1 MVARTHRLFAA
12 AALALALACGG
23 GHGGGAPKSK
33 AEATLSERLKPLP
46 PAEQLATLRPLG
58 VADSSNADVAFF
70 TGNAYYAIGS
80 AFSAEQHGEAVAY
93 YDSAVSAYR
102 RAVRSDSTMSKA
114 WVNMGLAYE
123 AKGARGDASKSFHSA
138 IAVNPRDVLAYCHL
152 GYVEQQSGNVAEA
165 IGLYQ
170 QALAIDANCAQAH
183 YNLGLAFAE
192 AKVFKEALVEWETVV
207 RLDPDGELGKTAAE
221 NVKIIKQYLST
232 TP

>member
-1 MVARTHRLFAA
+1 MVARTHRVFAGL
-12 AALALALACGG
+12 ALVLALACGG
-23 GHGGGAPKSK
+23 GHGGGAPKSN
-33 AEATLSERLKPLP
+33 AGATLSDRLKPLP

-58 VADSSNADVAFF
+58 AADSSNADVAFH
-70 TGNAYYAIGS
+70 TGNAYYGIGS
-80 AFSAEQHGEAVAY
+80 AFSADQHSQAVAY
-93 YDSAVSAYR
+93 YDSAVAEYR
-102 RAVRSDSTMSKA
+102 RAVRADSTMSKA

-123 AKGARGDASKSFHSA
+123 AKGSQTGARKSFQSA

-152 GYVEQQSGNVAEA
+152 GYVEQQSGNVSEA
-165 IGLYQ
+165 IGLYK